1 MDHPSQPSLFEIQDT
16 GLSWPNILIPA
27 ALEEVGQDRGRLI
40 LFRGHRGLF
49 PLGHYLMAWR
59 LIQEESVIF
68 VDGANFFDLPLI
80 TRLGRRLKKDARR
93 LLERI
98 QISRAFTVHLLEA
111 VISERLEGAL
121 KKYNSRLCLI
131 SGLLDTF
138 SDEEVPLWEAVRILG
153 RVMERLRFLAD
164 QGHRVIV
171 LAPDPPVPVVKRK
184 GLVPLVAK
192 AADRIFTLSE
202 AEGVLTLRD
211 ETKAARGNPW
221 VFPSVRLSKKARLT
235 EVI

>member
-1 MDHPSQPSLFEIQDT
+1 MDNRSQPSLFEIQDT
-16 GLSWPNILIPA
+16 GLSWPSILIPA

-49 PLGHYLMAWR
+49 PLGHYLMVWR
-59 LIQEESVIF
+59 LVQEESVIF

-80 TRLGRRLKKDARR
+80 TQLGRRFKKDARR
-93 LLERI
+93 LLEKI
-98 QISRAFTVHLLEA
+98 QISRAFTVHQLEA
-111 VISERLEGAL
+111 VISERLEEAL
-121 KKYNSRLCLI
+121 KKYGSRMCLL

-138 SDEEVPLWEAVRILG
+138 SDEEVPLWEAVRILR

-171 LAPDPPVPVVKRK
+171 LAPDLPVPVVKRK
-184 GLVPLVAK
+184 GLVPFVIK

-202 AEGVLTLRD
+202 AEGVLILRD
-211 ETKAARGNPW
+211 ETKADKSKPW
-221 VFPSVRLSKKARLT
+221 VFPAVQLLT
-235 EVI
+235 KRRSLR